1 MYVVYKSRYLSYL
14 SDVNLVALEL
24 LLQGLPQEEEHLV
37 LSC

>member
-14 SDVNLVALEL
+14 PDVNLVALEL
-24 LLQGLPQEEEHLV
+24 LLRGLPQEDEHLM